1 MAAIK
6 MEGTQNN
13 YSYHIHR
20 AERNECKLA
29 HLRSSRPGLLCTVA
43 IKTLTKRT
51 WRGKRLFALKVPVP
65 LQGEPRQELEAEAMQ
80 ECCLPACFPWLAQF
94 PFSKWTH

>member
-51 WRGKRLFALKVPVP
+51 WRGKRLFDLKVPVP

-80 ECCLPACFPWLAQF
+80 ECCLPACFPCLAQF
-94 PFSKWTH
+94 LFSKWTH

>member
-6 MEGTQNN
+6 MEETENN
-13 YSYHIHR
+13 YSYHIHG
-20 AERNECKLA
+20 AERSESKLA
-29 HLRSSRPGLLCTVA
+29 RLRSSCPGLLCTAV

-65 LQGEPRQELEAEAMQ
+65 LRQELEAEAMQ
-80 ECCLPACFPWLAQF
+80 ACCLPACAPWLAQF
-94 PFSKWTH
+94 PFSQQTH